1 MTDRLCRFCNAPL
14 VHVFADLGVT
24 PLANAY
30 VKPADAG
37 CPDATYPL
45 RAFVCDECWLV
56 QAEAFAS
63 PQEIFSDYAYF
74 SSFSD
79 SWVEHARRFAD
90 GAIERFGL
98 TARSQV
104 IEVASN
110 DGYLLRHFVSRGIPA
125 LGIEPAQNVAKVA
138 REAGVPTECRFFG
151 RETAADLAERGL
163 LADLVVGN
171 NVLAHV
177 PDINDFVGGMAIV
190 LKPDGVVS
198 FEFPHLLQLIEN
210 VQFDT
215 IYHEHFYYL
224 SLLAVENVLARHGLV
239 VVDVEELPT
248 HGGSL
253 RVTAARRSSAAHRPT
268 KGVEKVRNDERAAGL
283 ADVARYRAFQQTIL
297 PVREGLLAFLR
308 KAKAEGRSVA
318 AYGAAAKGN
327 TLLNFCGIG
336 TDLIAY
342 VVDRSPHKQ
351 GHLLP
356 GSRLPIHAPE
366 RLAET
371 KPDYVLIL
379 PWNISAEIVA
389 NNDISAW
396 GGRYVI
402 AVPELAVLT

>member
-14 VHVFADLGVT
+14 FHVFADLGVT

-37 CPDATYPL
+37 SPDATYPL

-90 GAIERFGL
+90 GAIARFGL

-151 RETAADLAERGL
+151 RETATDLAERGL

-253 RVTAARRSSAAHRPT
+253 RVTAARGSSAAHRPT

-308 KAKAEGRSVA
+308 KARAEGRSVA

>member
-14 VHVFADLGVT
+14 AHVFADLGVT

-37 CPDATYPL
+37 SPDATYPL

-90 GAIERFGL
+90 GAIARFGL

-151 RETAADLAERGL
+151 RETATDLAERGL

-283 ADVARYRAFQQTIL
+283 ADVARYRAFQETIL

-366 RLAET
+366 KLAET

>member
-37 CPDATYPL
+37 SPDATYPL

-90 GAIERFGL
+90 GAIARFGL

-151 RETAADLAERGL
+151 RETATDLAERGL

-253 RVTAARRSSAAHRPT
+253 RVTAARGSSAAHRPT

-283 ADVARYRAFQQTIL
+283 ADVARYRAFQETIL

-336 TDLIAY
+336 TDLIGY

-356 GSRLPIHAPE
+356 GSRLSIHAPE

-379 PWNISAEIVA
+379 PWNISGEIVA

>member
-37 CPDATYPL
+37 SPDATYPL

-90 GAIERFGL
+90 GAIARFGL

-151 RETAADLAERGL
+151 RETATDLAERGL

-283 ADVARYRAFQQTIL
+283 ADVARYRAFQETIL

>member
-37 CPDATYPL
+37 SPDATYPL

-151 RETAADLAERGL
+151 RETATDLAERGL

-253 RVTAARRSSAAHRPT
+253 RVTAARGSSAAHRPT

-308 KAKAEGRSVA
+308 KARAEGRSVA

-366 RLAET
+366 KLAET

>member
-30 VKPADAG
+30 VKPADAAS
-37 CPDATYPL
+37 PDAAYPL
-45 RAFVCDECWLV
+45 RAFVCSECWLV
-56 QAEAFAS
+56 QADAFAS
-63 PQEIFSDYAYF
+63 PEDIFGDYAYF

-90 GAIERFGL
+90 GAIERLGL
-98 TARSQV
+98 TAGSQV

-110 DGYLLRHFVSRGIPA
+110 DGYLLRHFVARGIPS

-151 RETAADLAERGL
+151 RDTATDLAERGL

-198 FEFPHLLQLIEN
+198 FEFPHLLQLMEN

-253 RVTAARRSSAAHRPT
+253 RVTAARKSSIAHRPT
-268 KGVEKVRNDERAAGL
+268 RAVEKVRNDERAAGL
-283 ADVARYRAFQQTIL
+283 ADVASYRAFQQTIG

-308 KAKAEGRSVA
+308 KAQAEGRSVA

-366 RLAET
+366 KLAET